1 MIIITTT
8 RKQQHQDSEGY
19 VRMSYWPHALDLI
32 RYTAAVSFRQLKFRI
47 ETGQLLLCFAP
58 WAYGRTGSLPHISLY
73 ALFPRGNGHRNKPN
87 KDERKQMGT

>member
-19 VRMSYWPHALDLI
+19 VRMSYWSHALDLI

-58 WAYGRTGSLPHISLY
+58 WAYGLLAPHFALRPLPT
-73 ALFPRGNGHRNKPN
+73 
-87 KDERKQMGT
+87 RKWASKQTKQR